1 MMDTTLGVIAIICGI
16 IGLMG
21 TIVPVLPGTIISYA
35 GLLCISFSS
44 YSELSSFM
52 LVAWG
57 IVAVAVIVMDYVLP
71 GYFSKKFGGTKSG
84 TVGATVGTILGIF
97 FGPLGIILG
106 PFFGAV
112 TGELLAEK
120 LTFRQSLKVGFGSMM
135 SFLVGTLFKLIAGG
149 FMLYYIIKD
158 VIP

>member
-1 MMDTTLGVIAIICGI
+1 MDTTLGVIAIICGI
-16 IGLMG
+16 IGLLG

-44 YSELSSFM
+44 YSELSTFM

-71 GYFSKKFGGTKSG
+71 GYFSKKFGGTKAG
-84 TVGATVGTILGIF
+84 VTGATVGTILGIF
-97 FGPLGIILG
+97 FGPIGIILG

-112 TGELLAEK
+112 LGELMAEK
-120 LTFRQSLKVGFGSMM
+120 LTFNQALKVGFGSMM
-135 SFLVGTLFKLIAGG
+135 SFLVGTLFKLVVGG

-158 VIP
+158 VIA

>member
-1 MMDTTLGVIAIICGI
+1 MDTTLGVIAIICGI
-16 IGLMG
+16 IGLLG

-44 YSELSSFM
+44 YSELSTFM

-71 GYFSKKFGGTKSG
+71 GYFSKKFGGTKAG
-84 TVGATVGTILGIF
+84 VTGATVGTILGIF
-97 FGPLGIILG
+97 FGPMGIILG

-112 TGELLAEK
+112 LGELMAEK
-120 LTFRQSLKVGFGSMM
+120 LTFNQALKVGFGSMM
-135 SFLVGTLFKLIAGG
+135 SFLVGTLFKLIVGG

-158 VIP
+158 VIA

>member
-1 MMDTTLGVIAIICGI
+1 MDTTLGVIAIICGI
-16 IGLMG
+16 IGLLG

-71 GYFSKKFGGTKSG
+71 GYFSKKFGGTKAG
-84 TVGATVGTILGIF
+84 VTGATVGTILGIF
-97 FGPLGIILG
+97 FGPVGIILG

-112 TGELLAEK
+112 LGELIAEK
-120 LTFRQSLKVGFGSMM
+120 LTFNQALKVGFGSMM
-135 SFLVGTLFKLIAGG
+135 SFLVGTLFKLIVGG
-149 FMLYYIIKD
+149 LMLYYIIKD
-158 VIP
+158 VIA

>member
-1 MMDTTLGVIAIICGI
+1 MDTTLGVIAIICGI

-71 GYFSKKFGGTKSG
+71 GYFSKKFGGTKAG
-84 TVGATVGTILGIF
+84 VTGATVGTILGIF
-97 FGPLGIILG
+97 FGPVGIILG

-112 TGELLAEK
+112 LGELVAEK
-120 LTFRQSLKVGFGSMM
+120 LTFNQALKVGFGSMM

-149 FMLYYIIKD
+149 LMLYYIIKD
-158 VIP
+158 VIA

>member
-1 MMDTTLGVIAIICGI
+1 MDTTLGVIAIICGI
-16 IGLMG
+16 IGLLG

-44 YSELSSFM
+44 YSELSVFA
-52 LVAWG
+52 LVVWG
-57 IVAVAVIVMDYVLP
+57 IIAVAVIVMDYVLP
-71 GYFSKKFGGTKSG
+71 GYFSKKFGGTKAG
-84 TVGATVGTILGIF
+84 VTGATVGTIFGIF
-97 FGPLGIILG
+97 FGPMGIILG

-112 TGELLAEK
+112 LGELMAEK
-120 LTFRQSLKVGFGSMM
+120 LTFNQALKVGFGSMM

-158 VIP
+158 VIA